1 MAAVPDAV
9 GIESNPPPTSNGALF
24 AQLTANKTVE
34 NKIVNNSFLEFFLKF
49 SFWIKFFLIKLKNN
63 AKDKFLVVDGWR
75 LTVDGNQT
83 IR

>member
-49 SFWIKFFLIKLKNN
+49 SF
-63 AKDKFLVVDGWR
+63 
-75 LTVDGNQT
+75 
-83 IR
+83 